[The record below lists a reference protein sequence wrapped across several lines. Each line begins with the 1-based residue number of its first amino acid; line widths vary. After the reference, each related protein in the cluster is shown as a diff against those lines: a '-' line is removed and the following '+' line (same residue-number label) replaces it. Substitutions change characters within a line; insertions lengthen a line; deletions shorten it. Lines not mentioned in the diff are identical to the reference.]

1 MSHQAGLDLRA
12 GARRPARG
20 ASPRAKGSPRRI
32 AVNAA
37 AFSHYFSKTM
47 SGLGT
52 LLFSAVVIAALYLGW
67 TNRDE
72 EYISADTGLG
82 YWLGIVGSLMMLV
95 LLLYPLRKRARFL
108 RSLGKVPT
116 WFRSHMFLGIVGPM
130 LIVFHSNFHA
140 HSLNASV
147 ALFFMLTIV
156 ASGVIGRY
164 LFAKIHKGLY
174 GTKGEIKEM
183 LGDADFMKR
192 ALGSDYED
200 SGRLLS
206 ELEKFEARVLVRHTS
221 FFASLWAFFALGWR
235 WQNLRRR
242 LCQEVK
248 AAIEVEGK
256 RRGWGWRTRRKKLNL
271 VRDHLSIYFAAV
283 NKASRFGVYDRMF
296 AMWHVLHMP
305 LFFLLVLTAILHVIA
320 VHLYAAPH

>member
-1 MSHQAGLDLRA
+1 MSNQAELGLRA

-20 ASPRAKGSPRRI
+20 VSPRAKGSPRRI

-37 AFSHYFSKTM
+37 AFSHYFSK
-47 SGLGT
+47 SLLGLGPI
-52 LLFSAVVIAALYLGW
+52 LFGAAVLAALYAGW
-67 TNRDE
+67 HYRDD
-72 EYISADTGLG
+72 EYITAETGIG
-82 YWLGIVGSLMMLV
+82 YWLGIIGTTMMV
-95 LLLYPLRKRARFL
+95 MLLLYPLRKHV
-108 RSLGKVPT
+108 RSLRNFGKVPT
-116 WFRSHMFLGIVGPM
+116 WFRSHMILGIVGPM

-164 LFAKIHKGLY
+164 LFSKIHVGLY
-174 GTKGEIKEM
+174 GTKAEIRGM
-183 LGDADFMKR
+183 LADADFMKQ
-192 ALGSDYED
+192 ALGGDYED

-206 ELEKFEARVLVRHTS
+206 ELEKFEARVLVRHSS
-221 FFASLWAFFALGWR
+221 FLASLWAFFALGWR
-235 WQNLRRR
+235 WQNLRAS
-242 LCQEVK
+242 LLKEVK
-248 AAIEVEGK
+248 AAIDVEGK

-271 VRDHLSIYFAAV
+271 VRGHLSIYFAAV
-283 NKASRFGVYDRMF
+283 NKASRFGVYERMF
-296 AMWHVLHMP
+296 ALWHVLHMP

>member
-1 MSHQAGLDLRA
+1 
-12 GARRPARG
+12 
-20 ASPRAKGSPRRI
+20 
-32 AVNAA
+32 VNSA

-52 LLFSAVVIAALYLGW
+52 LLFTAVVIAALYLGW

-116 WFRSHMFLGIVGPM
+116 WFRSHMFLGIVGPV

-156 ASGVIGRY
+156 ASGIIGRY
-164 LFAKIHKGLY
+164 LFAKIHMGLY
-174 GTKGEIKEM
+174 GTKAEIKGM

-192 ALGSDYED
+192 VLGSDYDD
-200 SGRLLS
+200 SARLLS

-221 FFASLWAFFALGWR
+221 FFASLWAFFTLGWR
-235 WQNLRRR
+235 WRNLRRR

-248 AAIEVEGK
+248 AAIEVESK

-283 NKASRFGVYDRMF
+283 NKAARFGVYDRMF